1 MSKIEEYVYQYRKI
15 IYSIY
20 KVINNIEI
28 LLNNKLI
35 EDKEMY
41 KFQNKLKVYKNDYEK
56 LKKYVSRYEI
66 TSEMKQMDG

>member
-1 MSKIEEYVYQYRKI
+1 MSEIEEYVYQYRKI

-56 LKKYVSRYEI
+56 LKKYVSRYE
-66 TSEMKQMDG
+66 TDG

>member
-1 MSKIEEYVYQYRKI
+1 MSEIEEYVYQYRKI

-56 LKKYVSRYEI
+56 LKKVC
-66 TSEMKQMDG
+66 K